1 MWTQS
6 DKKLFRALAI
16 LLVIGAGGLPVLDR
30 ALPAQT
36 TAATAPADR
45 QALRQ
50 TLEQR
55 YEILAL
61 RNGVLLKPRQETR
74 GVRSIEVSGESVA
87 INGERVTNGVLR
99 SWLGEDA
106 QPVLHLQA
114 LAPAERRA
122 LFGFEDTGADAAGE
136 ARDEDANIPP
146 DTDEAEDM
154 DTGDE
159 PAELPPAP
167 VVPAPPAPPG
177 VPDSSTTH
185 LDSQVN
191 VGGGIT
197 VDKGEVAEEAV
208 AIGGPVRVDGETL
221 NDAVSVGGSTRVEGR
236 VGGEVVAVLGSVI
249 LGPHSEVM
257 GNVTSVGGT
266 VRKAPGAKVH
276 GSISNV
282 ALGQVF
288 REGLHGRDHDIDFG
302 PWVFSPLNEAMELFW
317 SVMSSL
323 VLGLL
328 VCLVLLVARGP
339 LERVDAQLAAE
350 PGKSAVAGVLAFFLS
365 LPLLALVSILLVLTI
380 VGCVLFLLYPFLFL
394 AAMLLA
400 LLGYSAVA
408 YRLGRLLENRFDRR
422 FGSPYLVALVG
433 VAAIQIWTV
442 LGRLIGLGGG
452 PLDFIG
458 GMLLA
463 FGVLVQLV
471 AWVVGFGAVLLSRFG
486 AGPRPLYPALAA
498 PGTPPPAPPVYEPAS
513 YEPPPAPAGPSA
525 LPEAW
530 EGPSTGP
537 GGDES

>member
-6 DKKLFRALAI
+6 DKKLFRALAVFV
-16 LLVIGAGGLPVLDR
+16 LLGLPVLDR

-36 TAATAPADR
+36 PAASAPADQ

-87 INGERVTNGVLR
+87 INGERVTTGVLR

-106 QPVLHLQA
+106 QPVLRLQA
-114 LAPAERRA
+114 MAPAERRA
-122 LFGFEDTGADAAGE
+122 LFGFEDTDAAAAGE
-136 ARDEDANIPP
+136 ARDEDEDVPP
-146 DTDEAEDM
+146 DTSEEM

-159 PAELPPAP
+159 PAELPPA
-167 VVPAPPAPPG
+167 VPAPPAPPG

-221 NDAVSVGGSTRVEGR
+221 NDAVSVGGSTRIEGR

-288 REGLHGRDHDIDFG
+288 REGLHGRDRDIDLG
-302 PWVFSPLNEAMELFW
+302 PFIFSPLNEAMEFFW

-323 VLGLL
+323 VLALL
-328 VCLVLLVARGP
+328 VCLVLLVARQP

-394 AAMLLA
+394 ALMLLA

-408 YRLGRLLENRFDRR
+408 YRVGRWMEFRFDRR

-433 VAAIQIWTV
+433 VATIQIWTV

-463 FGVLVQLV
+463 FGVLVQLA

-486 AGPRPLYPALAA
+486 AGPRPLYPVMAA
-498 PGTPPPAPPVYEPAS
+498 PVTPPPAPPVYEPAS

-537 GGDES
+537 GGES